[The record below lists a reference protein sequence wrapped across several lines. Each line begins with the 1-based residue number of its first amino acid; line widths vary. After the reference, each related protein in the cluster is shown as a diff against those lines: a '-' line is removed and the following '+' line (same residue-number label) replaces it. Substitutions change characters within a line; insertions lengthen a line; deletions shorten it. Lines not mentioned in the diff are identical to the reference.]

1 MDFEPLDPESEESS
15 SRKKT
20 IGLVAGGLAVIGLL
34 GGMVYSFLQNAGP
47 TTKRVVHEIA
57 LVKPPPPPPPKP
69 EIKPPEQDMKK
80 EEVKLEQPKMDEP
93 KPLDNE
99 PPPLKDLG
107 VVGEGVAGGD
117 AFGLEART
125 GGTDLL
131 QTANMDIGN
140 GKGVGGDPAPMAPP
154 QSESIKTPSVGADF
168 KMPTPKKNYGW
179 YTVQIQQH
187 IQDAFALND
196 KLHGATYKITVRVWL
211 NADGSVKRTDL
222 VNTSGDDKTDS
233 SLRQALQ
240 DLPKLAEAPP
250 EDLPQPI
257 KLRITSRI

>member
-1 MDFEPLDPESEESS
+1 MNFQPLDPESNESS

-20 IGLVAGGLAVIGLL
+20 IALFAGGLAVMGLL
-34 GGMVYSFLQNAGP
+34 GGMIYSFLQHSGP

-57 LVKPPPPPPPKP
+57 LVKPPPPPPKQ
-69 EIKPPEQDMKK
+69 EIKPPEPEMKK
-80 EEVKLEQPKMDEP
+80 EEVKLEPPKMDEP

-131 QTANMDIGN
+131 QTANMDVGN
-140 GKGVGGDPAPMAPP
+140 GKGAGDIAPMATP
-154 QSESIKTPSVGADF
+154 ESAPIKTAAVETHF
-168 KMPTPKKNYGW
+168 KMPAPKKNYGW

-187 IQDAFALND
+187 IQDALALND
-196 KLHGATYKITVRVWL
+196 KLQGATYKITVRVWL
-211 NADGSVKRTDL
+211 NADGSVNKADL
-222 VNTSGDDKTDS
+222 VNTSGDEKTDS
-233 SLRQALQ
+233 SLRQALK
-240 DLPKLAEAPP
+240 DLPKLTEAPP

>member
-1 MDFEPLDPESEESS
+1 MDFEPLDPESEASS
-15 SRKKT
+15 SRKKAV
-20 IGLVAGGLAVIGLL
+20 GLVAGGLAVIGLL
-34 GGMVYSFLQNAGP
+34 GGMVYSFLQNSGP
-47 TTKRVVHEIA
+47 TNKRVVHEIA

-69 EIKPPEQDMKK
+69 EIKPPEPEMKK

-125 GGTDLL
+125 GGADLL

-140 GKGVGGDPAPMAPP
+140 GKGGGDVAPMAPSQGGP
-154 QSESIKTPSVGADF
+154 IKTPSVETNF

-187 IQDAFALND
+187 IQDALAGND
-196 KLHGATYKITVRVWL
+196 GLQGATYKIVLRVWL
-211 NADGSVKRTDL
+211 NEDGSIKRTDL
-222 VNTSGDDKTDS
+222 VNSSGDEKTDS
-233 SLRQALQ
+233 SLRQALK
-240 DLPKLAEAPP
+240 DLPKLAEVPP

-257 KLRITSRI
+257 RLRITSRT

>member
-1 MDFEPLDPESEESS
+1 MAFEPLDPESDESS
-15 SRKKT
+15 SKKKT
-20 IGLVAGGLAVIGLL
+20 LGLILGGLAVIGLL
-34 GGMVYSFLQNAGP
+34 GGMIYSFLQNSGP

-57 LVKPPPPPPPKP
+57 LVKPPPPPPKQ
-69 EIKPPEQDMKK
+69 EIKPPEPEMKK

-93 KPLDNE
+93 KALDNE

-117 AFGLEART
+117 AFGLEARS

-140 GKGVGGDPAPMAPP
+140 GKGVGDIAPMAAP
-154 QSESIKTPSVGADF
+154 ESAPVKTPSVETNF
-168 KMPTPKKNYGW
+168 KMPEPKKNYGW

-187 IQDAFALND
+187 IQDALALND
-196 KLHGATYKITVRVWL
+196 KLQGATYKISVRVWL

-233 SLRQALQ
+233 SIRQALQ
-240 DLPKLAEAPP
+240 ELPKLAEAPP
-250 EDLPQPI
+250 NDLPQPI
-257 KLRITSRI
+257 RLRITSRI

>member
-1 MDFEPLDPESEESS
+1 MDFEPLDPYSS
-15 SRKKT
+15 DSPSWKSRL
-20 IGLVAGGLAVIGLL
+20 GMAAGALAVIGFL
-34 GGMVYSFLQNAGP
+34 GGMIYSFLQNSGP

-69 EIKPPEQDMKK
+69 EIKPPEPEMKK
-80 EEVKLEQPKMDEP
+80 EEVKLEQPKIDEP

-125 GGTDLL
+125 SGTDLL
-131 QTANMDIGN
+131 QSANMDIGA
-140 GKGVGGDPAPMAPP
+140 GKGVGAAGAPAMPEREA
-154 QSESIKTPSVGADF
+154 IKTPSTDTNF
-168 KMPTPKKNYGW
+168 KMPAPKKNFGW

-187 IQDAFALND
+187 IQDALAGIDALQ
-196 KLHGATYKITVRVWL
+196 GATYKIVVRVWL

-222 VNTSGDDKTDS
+222 VNTSGDEKTDS
-233 SLRQALQ
+233 FLRQALQ
-240 DLPKLAEAPP
+240 DLPKLAELPP
-250 EDLPQPI
+250 DDLPQPI
-257 KLRITSRI
+257 RLRITSRI